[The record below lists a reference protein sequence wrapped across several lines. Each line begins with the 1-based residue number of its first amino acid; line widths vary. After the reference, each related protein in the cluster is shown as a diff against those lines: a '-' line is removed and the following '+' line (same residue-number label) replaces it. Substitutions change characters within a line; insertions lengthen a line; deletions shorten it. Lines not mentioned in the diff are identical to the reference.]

1 MSSYEVYAAESLHR
15 KNEQI
20 THDNI
25 NVRNKFFSVSYIL
38 EFVVCFAKV
47 KRLKM

>member
-1 MSSYEVYAAESLHR
+1 VSSYEVYAAESLQR

-25 NVRNKFFSVSYIL
+25 YVWDIFFSVSYIL